1 MEILERIKRRLKNK
15 ENFFYL
21 ILFSAIIIFFMV
33 LLFELKNIEISIA
46 AIAFLLVI
54 LGMMFISESNADES
68 EMEKKVDKDIE
79 KIKEKSVVEKKR
91 YLRRK
96 IIKYEK
102 SVIPD
107 MAVVISVFTGFIGW
121 IISKQL
127 IRGFEF
133 YAITFLLIVLL
144 VISLL
149 LSGKYNGKMREYY
162 QIELDLL

>member
-1 MEILERIKRRLKNK
+1 
-15 ENFFYL
+15 
-21 ILFSAIIIFFMV
+21 
-33 LLFELKNIEISIA
+33 
-46 AIAFLLVI
+46 
-54 LGMMFISESNADES
+54 MFISESNADES

-162 QIELDLL
+162 QIELDLS